1 MDPFRAL
8 STVASTGAPTRFVL
22 VRHGATEHT
31 AAGRYSG
38 RGEVALSA
46 AGAVQAAAVAAR
58 IATEFGPV
66 AAVATS
72 PLRRCRDTAEP
83 IVAACG
89 GLAAAVEPALAECD
103 FGRWE
108 GLTFAATASAWP
120 AEHAAW
126 LASTAVA
133 PPGGESFDAV
143 AARVGRFVENARREH
158 PGANVVVVSHASPLK
173 LVLRTALRAGVEAL
187 HRLVLDPGGLSI
199 VEVWPDGGVA
209 VPCVNDTCHVREMRC
224 GP

>member
-38 RGEVALSA
+38 RGLGSADVALSA
-46 AGAVQAAAVAAR
+46 AGAAQAAAAAAR

-66 AAVATS
+66 AAVASS
-72 PLRRCRDTAEP
+72 PLRRCRDTAGP
-83 IVAACG
+83 VAAACG
-89 GLAAAVEPALAECD
+89 LAVTAEPDLVECD

-108 GLTFAATASAWP
+108 GLTFGAAASTWP

-126 LASTAVA
+126 LASTAIA
-133 PPGGESFDAV
+133 PPGG
-143 AARVGRFVENARREH
+143 
-158 PGANVVVVSHASPLK
+158 
-173 LVLRTALRAGVEAL
+173 
-187 HRLVLDPGGLSI
+187 
-199 VEVWPDGGVA
+199 
-209 VPCVNDTCHVREMRC
+209 
-224 GP
+224 

>member
-8 STVASTGAPTRFVL
+8 STVASAGAPTRLLL
-22 VRHGATEHT
+22 VRHGATGHT

-38 RGEVALSA
+38 RGEIPLSA
-46 AGAVQAAAVAAR
+46 EGAAQADAVAAR
-58 IATEFGPV
+58 IAGEFGAV
-66 AAVATS
+66 VAVATS
-72 PLRRCRDTAEP
+72 PLRRCRDTAGP
-83 IVAACG
+83 VAAACG
-89 GLAAAVEPALAECD
+89 LASTVEPDLAECD

-108 GLTFAATASAWP
+108 GLTFGAAASAWP

-126 LASTAVA
+126 LVSTAVA

-143 AARVGRFVENARREH
+143 AARVGRFVENARRQS
-158 PGANVVVVSHASPLK
+158 PGGNVVVVSHASPLK
-173 LVLRTALRAGVEAL
+173 LVLRSALGAGAEAL
-187 HRLVLDPGGLSI
+187 HRLVLAPGGLSI

-209 VPCVNDTCHVREMRC
+209 VPRVNDTCHLGETRC